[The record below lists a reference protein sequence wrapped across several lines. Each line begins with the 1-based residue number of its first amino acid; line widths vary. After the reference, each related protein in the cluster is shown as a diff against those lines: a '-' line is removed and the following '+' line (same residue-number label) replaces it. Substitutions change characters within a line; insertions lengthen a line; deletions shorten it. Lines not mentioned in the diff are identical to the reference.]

1 MREAVQTVEKME
13 RMENMDKVKEETF
26 AYFEEKLENFEE
38 VAGDIEEVLQAI
50 IKDEVRSLITD
61 EEVRPDNRKLDEIR
75 PIWCDNGFIP
85 RAHGSAIFTRGRDSG
100 NRH

>member
-61 EEVRPDNRKLDEIR
+61 EEVRPDNRNTMK
-75 PIWCDNGFIP
+75 
-85 RAHGSAIFTRGRDSG
+85 
-100 NRH
+100 